1 MIFSCLECRKVI
13 ILYYCSLLGDSYY
26 INMNKKR
33 QINVNLNT
41 INIPYTMKLN
51 SDRIQK
57 SIISS
62 PPGRI

>member
-1 MIFSCLECRKVI
+1 MTILIYLIQFSFHYFD
-13 ILYYCSLLGDSYY
+13 LYSSLIYY